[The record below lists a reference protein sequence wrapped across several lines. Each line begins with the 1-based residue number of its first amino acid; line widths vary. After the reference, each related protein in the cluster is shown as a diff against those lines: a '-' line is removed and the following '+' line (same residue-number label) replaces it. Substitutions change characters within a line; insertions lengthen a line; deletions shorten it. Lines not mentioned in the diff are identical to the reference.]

1 MLGRNRK
8 LGCRLG
14 RLRRRFGS
22 FRDQLAGFGD
32 CFTARV
38 LARGRPVEIG
48 DRKIELGLAD
58 RRGLEC
64 CALPRLAL
72 SRGPL
77 SRLALSPAMAAAA
90 PAAPATPPLV
100 FGVRF
105 GRRLQRPAMLA
116 GRLGLLDVFRLL
128 DRRRAGLGQLRFV
141 TAPATAAAPPPAPA
155 WLLAAFA
162 G

>member
-1 MLGRNRK
+1 M

-38 LARGRPVEIG
+38 LARGRPVQIG

-77 SRLALSPAMAAAA
+77 SRLGLPPAIAAAA
-90 PAAPATPPLV
+90 PAPPATPPRA
-100 FGVRF
+100 FGVAV
-105 GRRLQRPAMLA
+105 GLPLA
-116 GRLGLLDVFRLL
+116 R
-128 DRRRAGLGQLRFV
+128 
-141 TAPATAAAPPPAPA
+141 
-155 WLLAAFA
+155 
-162 G
+162 